1 MNVKE
6 VEINTSPDLLAVLV
20 MLPRTWFAFMAERTH
35 CRLVVSLLSPRTFS
49 IFPVRLP
56 PN

>member
-35 CRLVVSLLSPRTFS
+35 RRLVVSLLSPRTFS